1 MPTESELSLLD
12 WAFDKD
18 LSDLDRYDDILRKQ
32 SQFNGINVGVVFSY
46 YQYPNFRFSPYDVL
60 QLDRPW
66 VAVWQGLCELLFAL
80 RRPWEYKDS
89 DTSPLGE
96 GGMVKWIWEYGKDD
110 GNRHV
115 LRDLNGNQISLPLYS
130 YYEEPDKYGW
140 VLYSDLESL
149 IAKGIAGLITTGGG
163 IFLGEAVSR
172 TDINGQIF
180 KAEGPESGST
190 EAQASVSGG
199 ISQPSTSTPID
210 IPVFPKWSDKIKEKF
225 HRSVDRDMS
234 EWDDSLDNWQIELQ
248 TALAN

>member
-1 MPTESELSLLD
+1 MPTESELSLLT
-12 WAFDKD
+12 WPFDKD
-18 LSDLDRYDDILRKQ
+18 LSDLDRYDDLLRKQ

-46 YQYPNFRFSPYDVL
+46 YQYPNTRFSL
-60 QLDRPW
+60 QDGIKDRPW

-80 RRPWEYKDS
+80 RRPWENEDS
-89 DTSPLGE
+89 DTSTLGE
-96 GGMVKWIWEYGKDD
+96 GSIVKWIWEYGKDD
-110 GNRHV
+110 GNSHV
-115 LRDLNGNQISLPLYS
+115 VRDLNGNQTVLPLYS

-149 IAKGIAGLITTGGG
+149 IAKGIAGLTTGPTG
-163 IFLGEAVSR
+163 IFLGERVSR
-172 TDINGQIF
+172 TDIDSQIF

-225 HRSVDRDMS
+225 HRSVDKDMS

>member
-1 MPTESELSLLD
+1 MPTESELSLLT
-12 WAFDKD
+12 WPFDKD
-18 LSDLDRYDDILRKQ
+18 LSDLDRYDDLLRKQ

-46 YQYPNFRFSPYDVL
+46 YQYPNTRFSFQDGGR
-60 QLDRPW
+60 DRPW

-80 RRPWEYKDS
+80 RRPWENEDS
-89 DTSPLGE
+89 DTSTLGE
-96 GGMVKWIWEYGKDD
+96 GGIVKWIWEYGKDD
-110 GNRHV
+110 SNRHV
-115 LRDLNGNQISLPLYS
+115 LRDLNGNQTSLPLYS

-149 IAKGIAGLITTGGG
+149 IAKGIAGITTGSTG
-163 IFLGEAVSR
+163 IFLGEVVSR
-172 TDINGQIF
+172 TDIDSQIF

-225 HRSVDRDMS
+225 HRSVDKDMS